1 MPEHPASHVPPTG
14 PAGSGPTEPGPD
26 RRRRRRWPALTV
38 PVVAVVSAGV
48 LLSTAA
54 SPAGATGGGPG
65 GGNGDGHGG
74 GHDGGEPTATVEPF
88 GNAPDGTPVERWT
101 LSNGGVTMRVLT
113 YGGII
118 QTLEVPDRWGQAANV
133 VLGFPDV
140 AGYAADTDPYFG
152 AVIGRYGNRIANGAF
167 ELDGASYQ
175 LPLNDGPNTLHGG
188 PDGFDDRVWA
198 AESVGDEDTA
208 ALQLDLVS
216 PAGDQGF
223 PGTLSTTVTYDLDA
237 EGALTVHYRATTDAP
252 TVVNLTQHSYWNLAG
267 EGSGTIYDHELQIAA
282 SGYTP
287 VDETLI
293 PTGEVAPVEDTPF
306 DFRTPVAI
314 GERIRQAD
322 QQLLYGQGYDHNW
335 VLDRSDDGA
344 REGSDAEDGLERA
357 AVLHDPDSGRTM
369 TISTTEPGLQFYSGN
384 FLDGTLVG
392 TGGGAY
398 RQGDGLALETQ
409 HFPDSP
415 NQPEFPSTEL
425 RPGEVYDSTTV
436 FAFDD

>member
-1 MPEHPASHVPPTG
+1 MPGRPTSPVPSVDPVAAWTV
-14 PAGSGPTEPGPD
+14 
-26 RRRRRRWPALTV
+26 RRRRWPLVAV
-38 PVVAVVSAGV
+38 PGVAVVSAGV
-48 LLSTAA
+48 LIAA
-54 SPAGATGGGPG
+54 AVSPAGATGGGPG
-65 GGNGDGHGG
+65 GGPGG
-74 GHDGGEPTATVEPF
+74 GRPGDHPGGQASSTVEPF
-88 GNAPDGTPVERWT
+88 GTAPDGTPVERWT
-101 LSNGGVTMRVLT
+101 LTNGGVTMRVLT

-118 QTLEVPDRWGQAANV
+118 QTLEVPDRWGEAENV

-140 AGYAADTDPYFG
+140 AGYAADTDPFFG
-152 AVIGRYGNRIANGAF
+152 AVIGRYGNRIAAGSF
-167 ELDGASYQ
+167 ELDGARYQ

-188 PDGFDDRVWA
+188 PEGFDDRVWA
-198 AESVGDEDTA
+198 ATPVGDADVA

-223 PGTLSTTVTYDLDA
+223 PGTLATTVTYRLDT
-237 EGALTVHYRATTDAP
+237 EGALTVQYRATTDAP
-252 TVVNLTQHSYWNLAG
+252 TVVNLTQHTYWNLAG
-267 EGSGTIYDHELQIAA
+267 EGAGTIYDDELMIDA
-282 SGYTP
+282 SGFTP

-293 PTGEVAPVEDTPF
+293 PTGEVAPVEGTPF
-306 DFRTPVAI
+306 DFRRPTAI
-314 GERIRQAD
+314 GDRIRQAD

-335 VLDRSDDGA
+335 VLDREDDGA
-344 REGSDAEDGLERA
+344 REGSDAEDALERA
-357 AVLHDPDSGRTM
+357 AVLHDPDSGRTL

-392 TGGGAY
+392 TGGGTY

-436 FAFDD
+436 FEFDD